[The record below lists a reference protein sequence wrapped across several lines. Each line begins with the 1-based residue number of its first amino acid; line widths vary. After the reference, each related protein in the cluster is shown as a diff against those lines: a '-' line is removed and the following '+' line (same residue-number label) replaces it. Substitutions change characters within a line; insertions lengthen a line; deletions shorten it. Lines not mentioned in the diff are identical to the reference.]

1 MTEKLLALLLSLYP
15 AWAGVEYLPYEMT
28 LTWTINAD
36 LVYFNLSIPA
46 IRTTYM
52 DWWGVGFKR
61 SNETS
66 DKASADI
73 TIISKSG
80 VVSDRWASNNSCPTP
95 DDAYGGQNT
104 LTSLFS
110 QVIGSDYVTGWYRKK
125 DTGDGY
131 DVVLEEGVEYTVL
144 WAIGNSRADG
154 SVKMHSH
161 YNRGAQT
168 LTLSNDYRD
177 TGYDDIH
184 SLLTC
189 ALLLP
194 LSLLLYG
201 AA

>member
-1 MTEKLLALLLSLYP
+1 MTGKLLFLLLGLKTVLG
-15 AWAGVEYLPYEMT
+15 GVEYLPYEMT

-36 LVYFNLSIPA
+36 LAYFNLSIPT

-52 DWWGVGFKR
+52 DWWGIGFKR

-73 TIISKSG
+73 TIVSKSG
-80 VVSDRWASNNSCPTP
+80 LVSDRWASNNSCPSP
-95 DDAYGGQNT
+95 DVLSGGRNT
-104 LTSLFS
+104 LTPLFS
-110 QVIGSDYVTGWYRKK
+110 QAIGSDTVTGWYRKL
-125 DTGDGY
+125 DTGDAY
-131 DVVLEEGVEYTVL
+131 DIVLEAGAEYTVL
-144 WAIGNSRADG
+144 WAIGNSQQDG
-154 SVKMHSH
+154 NVKMHSKH
-161 YNRGAQT
+161 NRGAQT
-168 LTLSNDYRD
+168 LTFTNDYLD
-177 TGYDDIH
+177 TGYTH